1 MENGWL
7 GQNGMQPGQR
17 RSYCK
22 RHLRDES
29 GLARWRVV
37 KMVRTKVLEVDFQK
51 IWWHM
56 GGKVRE
62 SKNLSHDPRFPVGAT
77 PWIKRQF

>member
-1 MENGWL
+1 M
-7 GQNGMQPGQR
+7 
-17 RSYCK
+17 
-22 RHLRDES
+22 
-29 GLARWRVV
+29 ARWRVV